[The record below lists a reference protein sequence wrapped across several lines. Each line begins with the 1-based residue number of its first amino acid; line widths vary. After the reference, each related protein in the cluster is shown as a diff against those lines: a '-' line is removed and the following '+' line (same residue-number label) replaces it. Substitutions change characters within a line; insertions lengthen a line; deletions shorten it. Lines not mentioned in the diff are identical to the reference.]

1 MIVKYIIPES
11 IVKKL
16 RQLEFNITSS
26 DDTPTYK
33 NIPTPDLVSD
43 DEKIDTT
50 NLKVG
55 DKVWIEAEVE
65 SVSNYGFKHD
75 NITIKFDGYK
85 FTDHNDDGVEIPLS
99 AIKKI
104 IPKQE

>member
-1 MIVKYIIPES
+1 MVVKYIIPES

-50 NLKVG
+50 KNTVQRKLG
-55 DKVWIEAEVE
+55 
-65 SVSNYGFKHD
+65 
-75 NITIKFDGYK
+75 NI
-85 FTDHNDDGVEIPLS
+85 
-99 AIKKI
+99 
-104 IPKQE
+104 